1 MIINVSGTPDLSAQN
16 MTVNG
21 IQNTAGQMVAS
32 KVLFNFYEDY
42 GTLTLPNV
50 MGGSVWLLSQHGR
63 RCWRRLP
70 ATDNA

>member
-1 MIINVSGTPDLSAQN
+1 

-50 MGGSVWLLSQHGR
+50 MGGSVLAPFATWEAMLAKAASHG
-63 RCWRRLP
+63 
-70 ATDNA
+70 